1 VEKDYV
7 HGGGIRQSGASGS
20 AAIPVGA
27 RRRER
32 SQKTSAILG
41 GGPVNVP
48 PALAAWGCIGQYG
61 ATECA
66 KSMILGLYRSA
77 RLHGR
82 TNGRGIAVSD
92 GWHYAQGQKSI
103 GPLDLSK
110 MQEVLSKASNP
121 RNILV
126 WKVGFKEWKR
136 AEDVP
141 ELARLI
147 YEPPPLPPDQLISPE
162 TTAMNEAAASW
173 IRGLPRRWALGG
185 LVLGLVWSFVSGAL
199 QNSFAN
205 PVGGHLAGIVR
216 VFSMIVLPL
225 CVLGFVWGWSEKV
238 HLERW
243 SSGARLEKA
252 INRYVL
258 RQIAKAIVC
267 GAFFGL
273 FTYGLGSFR
282 SFRPW
287 DSEANIAA
295 NIFGL
300 LGFALLAAPVGLAVG
315 IFSRR
320 NLRQRL
326 SNDRVRKPN

>member
-1 VEKDYV
+1 
-7 HGGGIRQSGASGS
+7 
-20 AAIPVGA
+20 
-27 RRRER
+27 
-32 SQKTSAILG
+32 
-41 GGPVNVP
+41 
-48 PALAAWGCIGQYG
+48 
-61 ATECA
+61 
-66 KSMILGLYRSA
+66 
-77 RLHGR
+77 
-82 TNGRGIAVSD
+82 VSD
-92 GWHYAQGQKSI
+92 GWHYAQGQKSV

-110 MQEVLSKASNP
+110 MQEMFSNASNP

-141 ELARLI
+141 ELAGLI
-147 YEPPPLPPDQLISPE
+147 HEPPPLPPDQLISPE
-162 TTAMNEAAASW
+162 TTALKNEAAASW

-185 LVLGLVWSFVSGAL
+185 LVLGLVWSLVSGAL
-199 QNSFAN
+199 QGSFVN

-252 INRYVL
+252 INQYVL

-267 GAFFGL
+267 GAFFTLFAYGIGL
-273 FTYGLGSFR
+273 FRFQ
-282 SFRPW
+282 PW
-287 DSEANIAA
+287 DTEANITA
-295 NIFGL
+295 NVGRT
-300 LGFALLAAPVGLAVG
+300 LGFVLPWALVGLFIG
-315 IFSRR
+315 IFSLR

-326 SNDRVRKPN
+326 SNKPRSKTELGAPVS